1 MFSTLRQTFGDGDRL
16 LNVEIVPP
24 FDKDRTSMRTACER
38 CRTQKSKCVSGKNGC
53 MLCVAK
59 NRKCEYS
66 VVSRPRRHASSVASG
81 DSKSRSDDN
90 TVANQHKQ
98 SNQAG
103 TLKRRSRVQAT
114 RQSSPLST
122 SSSSSEDQV
131 RGSPVSQSSL
141 RDKSV
146 ATPAP
151 DTGVEDAQQLY
162 FMGIL
167 FPDSPGQVPA
177 VFPDLDPAAWDF
189 YGSVTDP
196 TPTAAAKLEAGLGGG
211 AAGETSTSQGDRG
224 EHDVN
229 KSSQTS
235 PSANSLS
242 EFSVDQMEFLMEDS
256 RIMTTMIPNAHDNK
270 VTSEAQPG
278 THFSPLPDLDATSTS
293 TSTYSSCSC
302 MMTAVRIYEAL
313 QVQLVWGD
321 PVAGMSPAPSP
332 NSASADS
339 PCSSLS
345 SSSGSGSGSRPGTL
359 SGSATCNTTPLMT
372 QQTILQRQKTM
383 LARFESL
390 LGCGT
395 CWSRPDFVMLMITMC
410 DRILTS
416 LEAVERFVCSR
427 TDDANRVSSN
437 TTAAAAAAVAADVNA
452 TAASRAELGLPPLS
466 RSPQVQ
472 QPRVGAWQID
482 DDDEL
487 ELVISLIKSRVT
499 RLGNLIAMAEGT
511 VSANAWLSHE
521 RLAQALRRRSNKL
534 LLSLSFRGF
543 P

>member
-1 MFSTLRQTFGDGDRL
+1 
-16 LNVEIVPP
+16 
-24 FDKDRTSMRTACER
+24 
-38 CRTQKSKCVSGKNGC
+38 

-66 VVSRPRRHASSVASG
+66 VVSRPRRHASSIASG
-81 DSKSRSDDN
+81 GSKSRNDDN
-90 TVANQHKQ
+90 IVVNQHKQ

-103 TLKRRSRVQAT
+103 ILKRRSRVQTT

-122 SSSSSEDQV
+122 SSSFPEDQV
-131 RGSPVSQSSL
+131 RVAPVSQPSL
-141 RDKSV
+141 ENNSIAIPGPHTR
-146 ATPAP
+146 
-151 DTGVEDAQQLY
+151 VEDAQQL
-162 FMGIL
+162 FFNGTL

-177 VFPDLDPAAWDF
+177 AFLELDGDF
-189 YGSVTDP
+189 FGSVTGP
-196 TPTAAAKLEAGLGGG
+196 TPMAAAKIEAGLGGG
-211 AAGETSTSQGDRG
+211 ATAETSTARG
-224 EHDVN
+224 ERRKHNDN
-229 KSSQTS
+229 KSVQTS
-235 PSANSLS
+235 LSANSLYD
-242 EFSVDQMEFLMEDS
+242 FHVDQMDFLMDDS
-256 RIMTTMIPNAHDNK
+256 RIPTTMAQPPNAHDNK
-270 VTSEAQPG
+270 GTNEAQPV
-278 THFSPLPDLDATSTS
+278 THFLPPPALDATSAS
-293 TSTYSSCSC
+293 TSSSCSC
-302 MMTAVRIYEAL
+302 MTTAVSIYEAL
-313 QVQLVWGD
+313 QEQLVWGD
-321 PVAGMSPAPSP
+321 PVAGLSPAPSP
-332 NSASADS
+332 KSASADS
-339 PCSSLS
+339 PYSRLS
-345 SSSGSGSGSRPGTL
+345 SWSGSGSESGTG
-359 SGSATCNTTPLMT
+359 SGSATCHTTPLMI

-427 TDDANRVSSN
+427 TDDTNRVGSN
-437 TTAAAAAAVAADVNA
+437 STAAAAAAAGIIA
-452 TAASRAELGLPPLS
+452 TTTSRAELDLPPLA
-466 RSPQVQ
+466 RSSQEIQ

-499 RLGNLIAMAEGT
+499 RLGNVIAMAEGT

-534 LLSLSFRGF
+534 LISLSFRGF